1 MDPHKKSDY
10 FDNSKDKIPK
20 GDKVQKMESDEED
33 IPDLG
38 FGSDR
43 KLKDN
48 KEKKGSD
55 NEHAIEADLAG
66 LEDVE
71 GEMS

>member
-1 MDPHKKSDY
+1 
-10 FDNSKDKIPK
+10 
-20 GDKVQKMESDEED
+20 MESDEED

>member
-1 MDPHKKSDY
+1 
-10 FDNSKDKIPK
+10 
-20 GDKVQKMESDEED
+20 MESDEED
-33 IPDLG
+33 FADIG
-38 FGSDR
+38 FGSEK